1 IGGVGAVLADTEL
14 KVKAGG
20 IADTHLAVD
29 AVTTTKIADKNVTS
43 AKIAGGTDGQV
54 LVSDATGAAKWV
66 NQTAIVPASKTVI
79 VDNSIELIGG
89 VGAVLADTELKV
101 KAGGIADTH
110 LAVGAVTET
119 KILDSA
125 VTTLKIKDEAV
136 TLGKLAK
143 GEEAD
148 LVLTTGAGGVPTWTK
163 KDLIATKKDL
173 TTDGVI
179 VIGDASSTVTSLVGA
194 VMQPTTLSLKN
205 NSVVVDK
212 LAIISGKNQHI
223 VTDET
228 GKPKW
233 ESKAVNVTS
242 TATLLNEAID
252 GKKVYSI
259 TIPTAAVIAPTTNTG
274 LTYNSEMTV
283 PIAADFDYLL
293 SVHIFDKNKKLVMS
307 SVTDGTATGGK
318 LTFRFGGNGMYL
330 TLPVAADYR
339 VVLKYAS
346 KDSYVN

>member
-1 IGGVGAVLADTEL
+1 
-14 KVKAGG
+14 
-20 IADTHLAVD
+20 
-29 AVTTTKIADKNVTS
+29 
-43 AKIAGGTDGQV
+43 
-54 LVSDATGAAKWV
+54 AAKWV